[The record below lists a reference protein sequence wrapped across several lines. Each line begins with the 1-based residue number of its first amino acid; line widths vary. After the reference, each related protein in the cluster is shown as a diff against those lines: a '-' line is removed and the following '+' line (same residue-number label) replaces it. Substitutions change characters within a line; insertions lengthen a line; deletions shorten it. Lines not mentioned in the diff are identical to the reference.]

1 MMIASYPDFFNDVFG
16 PIMQPGSSSHT
27 AGPCRIGFLARSL
40 LGEELRSIHV
50 LLDADGSFAGTFGVM
65 AEDRGMIAGALG
77 FLPDDERLFDA
88 LALADEAGVTYRFE
102 FGELA
107 ESRHP
112 NAIKFT
118 LAGASGRAVTLVADS
133 TGGGMI
139 ETRVVDGY
147 PLRTKGDAHVLLVFD
162 PEETPEAASGIEPL
176 GALVDLPGV
185 VETGTSQQ
193 VQVVGHRKHLPPGFE
208 PSGGLPVS
216 NEPAE
221 ASSPALA
228 TPGATLHWARLAQP
242 PDLAAI
248 RRALP
253 GFRIAMLD
261 PILPVLDT
269 PGRKPQLFDT
279 MVRWRKIAAER
290 GLSLAE
296 TAIQYEMDASGW
308 PRDRVIAYTRMI
320 ERAMYRQTHA
330 VYEEALDVPT
340 MPFRP
345 NMAADWARH
354 MASPRRLTDSVTS
367 RTVKWAYGAGAGIPG
382 VPVVAGP
389 MGSGGGYIHAAL
401 WAIKEAHGFTD
412 DDLLRG
418 LFVAAGIGAIAYTRT
433 APTGEVTG
441 CTGETGI
448 CGAMAAAAIAEM
460 AGGTPEQV
468 ENAAS
473 LLLQAVIGMPCDP
486 IAGGAGQPC
495 RSRVL
500 TTTCMAHVFAD
511 LALAGRDAILPL
523 HEVIDVA
530 DQVGRSL
537 PPGLLCTG
545 RGGMATTPTAQRK
558 AIAFREWF
566 DMTVREGIRRPPGNL
581 I

>member
-1 MMIASYPDFFNDVFG
+1 MPIPSYPEFFNDVFG

-40 LGEELRSIHV
+40 LGEQPREIHV
-50 LLDADGSFAGTFGVM
+50 LLDANGSFAGTFGIM
-65 AEDRGMIAGALG
+65 AEDRGMIAGVLG

-88 LALADEAGVTYRFE
+88 FAIADQAGIAYHFE
-102 FGELA
+102 FGELS
-107 ESRHP
+107 ESQHP
-112 NAIKFT
+112 NAVKFT
-118 LAGASGRAVTLVADS
+118 LTGESGHVVTLVADS

-147 PLRTKGDAHVLLVFD
+147 PLRTKGDAYVLLVFD
-162 PEETPEAASGIEPL
+162 PNPAPTLHVATFVTAVSG
-176 GALVDLPGV
+176 LPGL
-185 VETGTSQQ
+185 VEVGASTTGGQ
-193 VQVVGHRKHLPPGFE
+193 PE
-208 PSGGLPVS
+208 SGESGQS
-216 NEPAE
+216 TTRF
-221 ASSPALA
+221 S
-228 TPGATLHWARLAQP
+228 GRGTLHWVRLAEP
-242 PDLAAI
+242 PDPDAI
-248 RRALP
+248 RRKLP
-253 GFRIAMLD
+253 GFRVAVLD
-261 PILPVLDT
+261 PILPVLDRT
-269 PGRKPQLFDT
+269 GRKPQLFDT
-279 MVRWRKIAAER
+279 MVRWREVAAER

-296 TAIQYEMDASGW
+296 TAIQYEVDASGW
-308 PRDRVIAYTRMI
+308 SSEQVVDYMRMI

-330 VYEEALDVPT
+330 VYEEQVVVPT
-340 MPFRP
+340 TPFRP
-345 NMAADWARH
+345 NTTADW
-354 MASPRRLTDSVTS
+354 
-367 RTVKWAYGAGAGIPG
+367 
-382 VPVVAGP
+382 VA
-389 MGSGGGYIHAAL
+389 
-401 WAIKEAHGFTD
+401 AHGLATPSD
-412 DDLLRG
+412 RRRDRADAQMGAWRGRGHTGRAGGTPGRWAAAAATSTRRCGRLRKRTASAMTICLRG

-448 CGAMAAAAIAEM
+448 CGAMAAAGIAEM

-486 IAGGAGQPC
+486 IVGGAGQPC

-523 HEVIDVA
+523 HEVIDVV

-545 RGGMATTPTAQRK
+545 RAGAAATPTAQRK

>member
-1 MMIASYPDFFNDVFG
+1 
-16 PIMQPGSSSHT
+16 
-27 AGPCRIGFLARSL
+27 
-40 LGEELRSIHV
+40 
-50 LLDADGSFAGTFGVM
+50 
-65 AEDRGMIAGALG
+65 
-77 FLPDDERLFDA
+77 
-88 LALADEAGVTYRFE
+88 
-102 FGELA
+102 
-107 ESRHP
+107 
-112 NAIKFT
+112 
-118 LAGASGRAVTLVADS
+118 VADS

-147 PLRTKGDAHVLLVFD
+147 PLRTKGDAYVLLVFD
-162 PEETPEAASGIEPL
+162 PNPVPTLPVAAFVTAVSG
-176 GALVDLPGV
+176 LPGL
-185 VETGTSQQ
+185 VE
-193 VQVVGHRKHLPPGFE
+193 VG
-208 PSGGLPVS
+208 
-216 NEPAE
+216 
-221 ASSPALA
+221 ASSNAVTGSKLKVEGSDLRLSTFDLQPST
-228 TPGATLHWARLAQP
+228 TPGTLHWVRLAEP
-242 PDLAAI
+242 PDLEAI
-248 RRALP
+248 RRKLP
-253 GFRIAMLD
+253 GFRVAVLD
-261 PILPVLDT
+261 PILPVLDR

-279 MVRWRKIAAER
+279 MVRWREVAVER

-308 PRDRVIAYTRMI
+308 SREQVVDYMRMI
-320 ERAMYRQTHA
+320 ERVMRRQTHA
-330 VYEEALDVPT
+330 VYEEQVVVPT
-340 MPFRP
+340 TPFRP
-345 NMAADWARH
+345 NTTVDWVRH
-354 MASPRRLTDSVTS
+354 MASSRRLTDGVTAQ
-367 RTVKWAYGAGAGIPG
+367 TLKWVEGAGTGIPG
-382 VPVVAGP
+382 VPTVPGP

-401 WAIKEAHGFTD
+401 WAVKEAHGFND

-473 LLLQAVIGMPCDP
+473 LLLQAVIGIPCDP
-486 IAGGAGQPC
+486 MAGGAGQPC
-495 RSRVL
+495 RSRVV

-511 LALAGRDAILPL
+511 LALSGRDAILPL

-545 RGGMATTPTAQRK
+545 RAGAAATPTAQRK

-566 DMTVREGIRRPPGNL
+566 DMTTRESLRRPPGNL

>member
-1 MMIASYPDFFNDVFG
+1 VIPSYPEFFNDVFG

-27 AGPCRIGFLARSL
+27 AGPCRIGLLTRSL

-50 LLDADGSFAGTFGVM
+50 LLDADGSFAGTFGIM

-77 FLPDDERLFDA
+77 LQPDDERLFNA
-88 LALADEAGVTYRFE
+88 FVLADQAGVDYHFE
-102 FGELA
+102 FGELT

-118 LAGASGRAVTLVADS
+118 LTGVSDRAVTLVADS
-133 TGGGMI
+133 TGGGII
-139 ETRVVDGY
+139 ETRLMDGY
-147 PLRTKGDAHVLLVFD
+147 PLRTKGDSYVLLVFD
-162 PEETPEAASGIEPL
+162 PENALFLSTFEAAV
-176 GALVDLPGV
+176 ADLPGT
-185 VETGTSQQ
+185 VELGTGAVDGRGTM
-193 VQVVGHRKHLPPGFE
+193 
-208 PSGGLPVS
+208 
-216 NEPAE
+216 
-221 ASSPALA
+221 
-228 TPGATLHWARLAQP
+228 HWVRLAER
-242 PDLAAI
+242 PDLTAL
-248 RRALP
+248 REALP
-253 GFRIAMLD
+253 GYRIALLD
-261 PILPVLDT
+261 PILPVLDR

-279 MVRWRKIAAER
+279 MVRWREIATER

-308 PRDRVIAYTRMI
+308 SREQVVACMRIT

-330 VYEEALDVPT
+330 IYEEPVALPVT
-340 MPFRP
+340 PFRR
-345 NMAADWARH
+345 NTTAEWAPH
-354 MASPRRLTDSVTS
+354 VASPRHLTDGVTAQ
-367 RTVKWAYGAGAGIPG
+367 TLKWAHGAGAGIPG

-389 MGSGGGYIHAAL
+389 MGAGGGYIYAAL
-401 WAIKEAHGFTD
+401 WAVKEAHGFSD

-418 LFVAAGIGAIAYTRT
+418 LFIAAGIGAIAYTRT
-433 APTGEVTG
+433 APTGEITG
-441 CTGETGI
+441 CSGETGI

-460 AGGTPEQV
+460 ADGTPEQV

-473 LLLQAVIGMPCDP
+473 LLLQAMIGIPCDP

-500 TTTCMAHVFAD
+500 VATCMAHVFAD
-511 LALAGRDAILPL
+511 LALAGRDAVLPL
-523 HEVIDVA
+523 HEVIDVL

-545 RGGMATTPTAQRK
+545 RAGVAVTPTAQRK
-558 AIAFREWF
+558 AVEFREWF
-566 DMTVREGIRRPPGNL
+566 DMTVREGLSRPPGNL

>member
-1 MMIASYPDFFNDVFG
+1 MSTPSYPEFFNDVFG
-16 PIMQPGSSSHT
+16 PVMQPGSSSHT
-27 AGPCRIGFLARSL
+27 AGPCRIAYLVRSL
-40 LGEELRSIHV
+40 LGEKLRSINV
-50 LLDADGSFAGTFGVM
+50 LLDANGSFAGTFGIM

-77 FLPDDERLFDA
+77 LLPDDERLFDA
-88 LALADEAGVTYRFE
+88 FALADQAGIAHRFE
-102 FGELA
+102 FGELT
-107 ESRHP
+107 ESGHP
-112 NAIKFT
+112 NAIKFILIGT
-118 LAGASGRAVTLVADS
+118 SGRSVSLVADS

-147 PLRTKGDAHVLLVFD
+147 PLRTKGDAYVLLVFD
-162 PEETPEAASGIEPL
+162 PNPVPTLSVAAFVTAVSG
-176 GALVDLPGV
+176 LPGL
-185 VETGTSQQ
+185 VE
-193 VQVVGHRKHLPPGFE
+193 VG
-208 PSGGLPVS
+208 
-216 NEPAE
+216 
-221 ASSPALA
+221 ASSNAVTGSKLKVEGSGFQLSTFDLQPST
-228 TPGATLHWARLAQP
+228 TPGTLHWVRLAER
-242 PDLAAI
+242 PDLGAI
-248 RRALP
+248 TQALP
-253 GFRIAMLD
+253 GYRVAVLD
-261 PILPVLDT
+261 PILPVLDR

-279 MVRWRKIAAER
+279 MVRWREVAVER

-308 PRDRVIAYTRMI
+308 SREQVVDYMRMI

-330 VYEEALDVPT
+330 IYEEQLDIPT
-340 MPFRP
+340 TPFRP
-345 NMAADWARH
+345 NTTADWVQH
-354 MASPRRLTDSVTS
+354 MASPRRLTDGVTS
-367 RTVKWAYGAGAGIPG
+367 QTLKWVHGAGAGIPG
-382 VPVVAGP
+382 VPTVAGP
-389 MGSGGGYIHAAL
+389 MGSGGGYIYAAL
-401 WAIKEAHGFTD
+401 WAVKEAHGFSD

-530 DQVGRSL
+530 DLVGRSL

-545 RGGMATTPTAQRK
+545 RAGASVAPTAQRK

>member
-1 MMIASYPDFFNDVFG
+1 MPIPSYPEFFNDVFG

-40 LGEELRSIHV
+40 LGEPPREIHV
-50 LLDADGSFAGTFGVM
+50 LLDANGSFAGTFGVM
-65 AEDRGMIAGALG
+65 AEDRGMIVGVLG
-77 FLPDDERLFDA
+77 CLPDDERLFDA
-88 LALADEAGVTYRFE
+88 FAIADQAGIAYHFE
-102 FGELA
+102 FGELS
-107 ESRHP
+107 ESQHP
-112 NAIKFT
+112 NAVKFT
-118 LAGASGRAVTLVADS
+118 LTGESGHVVTLVADS

-147 PLRTKGDAHVLLVFD
+147 PLRTKGDAYVLLVFD
-162 PEETPEAASGIEPL
+162 PNPAPTLHVATFVTAVSG
-176 GALVDLPGV
+176 LPGL
-185 VETGTSQQ
+185 VE
-193 VQVVGHRKHLPPGFE
+193 VGASTIGGQPE
-208 PSGGLPVS
+208 SGESGQS
-216 NEPAE
+216 TARF
-221 ASSPALA
+221 S
-228 TPGATLHWARLAQP
+228 GRGTLHWVRLAEP
-242 PDLAAI
+242 PDPDAI
-248 RRALP
+248 RRKLP
-253 GFRIAMLD
+253 GFRVAVLD
-261 PILPVLDT
+261 PILPVLDRT
-269 PGRKPQLFDT
+269 GRKPQLFDT
-279 MVRWRKIAAER
+279 MVRWREVAAEH

-296 TAIQYEMDASGW
+296 TAIQYEVDASGW
-308 PRDRVIAYTRMI
+308 SREQVVDYMRMI

-330 VYEEALDVPT
+330 VYEEQVVVPT
-340 MPFRP
+340 TPFRP
-345 NMAADWARH
+345 NTTVDWVRH
-354 MASPRRLTDSVTS
+354 MASSRRLTDGVTAQ
-367 RTVKWAYGAGAGIPG
+367 TLKWVHGAGAGIPG
-382 VPVVAGP
+382 VPTVPGP
-389 MGSGGGYIHAAL
+389 MGSGGGYVHAAL
-401 WAIKEAHGFTD
+401 WAVKEAHDFSD

-448 CGAMAAAAIAEM
+448 CGAMAAAGIAEM

-473 LLLQAVIGMPCDP
+473 LLLQAVIGIPCDP

-523 HEVIDVA
+523 HEVIDVV

-545 RGGMATTPTAQRK
+545 RAGAAATPTAQRK

-566 DMTVREGIRRPPGNL
+566 DMTVCEGIRRPPGNL